1 MRLLEA
7 QLRAW
12 DRSALPGDG
21 RLEQAVR
28 QVEQP
33 FDAPKDAAL
42 ALYLHA
48 DQSALEGPT
57 RLRLQVGIKGAAR
70 LGGQRPDMNLALIL
84 DLRDLENPADAGRLN
99 ALVTALERAR
109 LPGDRFSLVV
119 AGPDGGLFVLPD
131 QFLHGPIKVAMV
143 RLLAAE
149 PDSAAE
155 PVGLLEAMT
164 IASETLRAGDDP
176 NAVLGSSLMLLAS
189 AAPLEAELPVLER
202 LAHENAVGGLTMSLV
217 RLGGAADSDAVDR
230 LVAAGQGHRRVLDR
244 AAEADGLIDREL
256 HAASRAV
263 ARALRLRIRLAPG
276 VKLVDILGSARLD
289 ETRADKVREA
299 EVAIDQRLARNLGIE
314 ADRGEDE
321 EGIQVVIPS
330 FYAGD
335 DHVIL
340 LDVVA
345 ERPGPIAEVTLRY
358 KDVAAHRNGVARASL
373 SLDSGSAQ
381 PDPLALNV
389 LKNRVAFELSQGLKR
404 AGRDLSQGD
413 LQGARSEIIG
423 QIELIQ
429 GLRLEVAGWSA
440 DPDLA
445 ADEALLGDYLA
456 VLNSAAGGD
465 RRLRQQLASSMT
477 YAAFRKLQAV
487 ARSDGRSDP

>member
-1 MRLLEA
+1 
-7 QLRAW
+7 
-12 DRSALPGDG
+12 
-21 RLEQAVR
+21 LEQAVH

-42 ALYLHA
+42 SLYLHA
-48 DQSALEGPT
+48 DKSALEGPT
-57 RLRLQVGIKGAAR
+57 RLKLQVGIKGAER

-119 AGPDGGLFVLPD
+119 AGPDGGLIVPPD
-131 QFLHGPIKVAMV
+131 QFLHGPIKIAMA

-244 AAEADGLIDREL
+244 AAEAEGLIDREL

-289 ETRADKVREA
+289 DTRADQVREA

-413 LQGARSEIIG
+413 LQRALSEIIG

-429 GLRLEVAGWSA
+429 GLRSEVAGWSA
-440 DPDLA
+440 NPDLD
-445 ADEALLGDYLA
+445 ADEALLGDYLTI
-456 VLNSAAGGD
+456 LNSAAGGD
-465 RRLRQQLASSMT
+465 RRLRRQLASSMT